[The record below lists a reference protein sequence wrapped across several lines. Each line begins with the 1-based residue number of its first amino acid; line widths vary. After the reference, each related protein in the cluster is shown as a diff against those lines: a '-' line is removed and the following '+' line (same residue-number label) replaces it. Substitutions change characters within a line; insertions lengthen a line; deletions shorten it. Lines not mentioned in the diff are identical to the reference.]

1 MPFQNDPYFSAREQ
15 TPAAFPHLLVYCYH
29 NHLYF
34 VPTLTGLGPLCYPHK
49 TPFKNLCTLLCSL
62 HTKPHTGTHSQTY
75 RTVCTQLHT
84 LTSYRNTLPHTR
96 RIYKRETCLYVH
108 TCRLALACLVVSVP
122 KPAQCFSFQIFPL
135 CHSVGPTGSWAHPLD
150 GQGVPKHRL
159 GARGALWKQ
168 SSPGGGEEIL
178 SWYPAHA

>member
-15 TPAAFPHLLVYCYH
+15 TPAAFLHLLVYCYR

-49 TPFKNLCTLLCSL
+49 TPFKNLCTPLCSL

-84 LTSYRNTLPHTR
+84 LTSHGNTPPRTR
-96 RIYKRETCLYVH
+96 RRYKRETCLYVH

-122 KPAQCFSFQIFPL
+122 KPAQCFCFQTFPS
-135 CHSVGPTGSWAHPLD
+135 CHSVGPTGRQLGSSSGWPGSPQNTD
-150 GQGVPKHRL
+150 SGQEEPSGSKAVPEAGR
-159 GARGALWKQ
+159 R
-168 SSPGGGEEIL
+168 
-178 SWYPAHA
+178 Y